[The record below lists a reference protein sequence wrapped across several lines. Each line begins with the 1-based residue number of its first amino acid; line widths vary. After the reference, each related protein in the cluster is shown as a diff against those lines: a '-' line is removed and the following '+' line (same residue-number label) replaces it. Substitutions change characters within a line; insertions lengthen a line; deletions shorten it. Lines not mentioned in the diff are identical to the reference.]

1 MFGSKKRRI
10 IKNADVI
17 SSKMEEMNSLSWGR
31 VLDIAKDLQH
41 NPNVTDTMILSD
53 ELILIAQTN
62 LSMFSRMGVMP
73 MPMAGQLKEAP
84 RELTEEEKRLAS
96 QETVPIKVISEAE
109 ESESPNQVN
118 EASETDAQRAMD
130 SLYGEESSGNDSE
143 KAKSASRANKKD
155 SDKAANLASSEEG
168 SAKEASSDATSSKQR
183 KTSSSFRAG
192 ITQRIGYISPTG
204 LSGRGD
210 SKKAAEESTT
220 EDSSGAITFA
230 SESLTQQFRS
240 LGINDVNHVVLPSG
254 VEVIEG
260 GLVEDMLKHPEKA
273 QAPLTPVTPAPENPV
288 DKEFSD
294 ALQADFDVI
303 IGGKRKWTFSPRDEA
318 AAHKKTR
325 ISRRFGKP
333 ETPKRPVPII
343 ESDIKVLDPVESETL
358 QEAAEASTVF
368 PLPRYNKADQ
378 EGYSPTESQDAS
390 QSYQIDTAQYS
401 EGMHEGNVQASC
413 SPEVAIPQSD
423 VIKPRHASSSF
434 VVDDEEL
441 PAVPETV
448 VPRHAAPGQVLS
460 FDDEDQFDL
469 DAAEEAHLTGEI
481 DLTKDVPASQ
491 ISESEVGDQI
501 VDFDQS
507 EETASADV
515 AEVLDDVCDLDD
527 SQQSDSLENDLAASA
542 EVALDVDSVNG
553 SVQIAD
559 EVEATEEKSTG
570 SVTEL
575 VEPEKSNE
583 GVEESA
589 SLNEVSDLAEST
601 EPSKDENVTEIDT
614 ESDIDSVEVGAESVE
629 INADS
634 VVVVDEAAA
643 IQSVEVDEVENEVTN
658 SHALET
664 TDGDEVAQSVVEEA
678 LVEEAE
684 AAEDSLP
691 VEDTEAAE
699 DSEDS
704 EDSLSVEDAKF
715 EDTQSEDVLSE
726 DVQSEDA
733 SEVAEAACEVVVPSV
748 LTGIVSEYN
757 APDIKDPEPSDS
769 LQEEELVESVDDKH
783 ESNDAVLD
791 VDDNLATEIFASD
804 EELDS
809 EAARVELVSNEK
821 TSEYE
826 PEKPQFKSAYEA
838 EVEAIAQMVSKP
850 SGSKVSFTE
859 RVKGLFKGNRR
870 NDEAAAASRVIP
882 DNSASMEVVSD
893 QAEEPVQEIL
903 ESFDD
908 AIQSETTV
916 EFSDDIKVKSQD
928 QFELSA
934 EEEAPI
940 ALDSETDGLDQVEAD
955 ADVEVQTEVDGAIDE
970 KVQAESDIKADVEHE
985 AQGEVDINVEPED
998 DVDPDTEIKA
1008 SIDIDTEIDIDM
1020 DADTELEAEAGTADD
1035 VDSDA
1040 GIEAGLE
1047 ADADTDVDAEL
1058 AVEVD
1063 SNADIDTGF
1072 DIEAQ
1077 NAIGFEV
1084 EGESDTEAETQSDI
1098 KSEAQDDSEI
1108 EAEPEPQVDREAEPV
1123 SHVELESENAESGAP
1138 GECVLESG
1146 DDEEDVSS
1154 ELKGATDES
1163 VSIGTS
1169 ETISFDEPEIVSD
1182 GAVVAESQDGADDN
1196 ADLLAVAADDVEA
1209 FVFEELSDAEDNTAE
1224 GDFADF
1230 AFNSDEAPAQEA
1242 LIAREPVFKPM
1253 PSQKKS
1259 FADRLSKLFK
1269 RDRRDQDSSGAWSIY
1284 GEDDLIFDL
1293 GSSEESQETSQEPP
1307 VYEQVHE
1314 PLVEESLAEA
1324 QVDEAVL
1331 LDDISECEEL
1341 SVDEYQDQTEDV
1353 ADGDGSDADVIAAE
1367 EQAAVDVT
1375 DVDEVATDE
1384 VEIEEAD
1391 ADETFVEASE
1401 EQTDEQADE
1410 QTEECTGDVAIS
1422 DGADPDA
1429 DESCVTEEKA
1439 APEEQLSED
1448 SAFESLVTAE
1458 EGAAEEVEET
1468 PDELSVKDE
1477 KETLLQ
1483 WTVEEMIND
1492 LRSQENSARE
1502 EVQKALSLDLTDLG
1516 SKGSHSTSIPEAM
1529 QEALHAEILEA
1540 SSVESTE
1547 VVVNSRLDLSSIF
1560 GDLDIAASVEEAS
1573 EKEDEA
1579 EVADQPIAAADA
1591 VSNLDS
1597 GSESDVLT
1605 DEEQAASIKADGEDK
1620 AEETSDGV
1628 DLDETDSVDSD
1639 SVEFEDMQ
1647 ADFDVASDDS
1657 KILASSDEADD
1668 EFDGVEL
1675 RASHCRHA
1683 GAVKI
1688 DNTLSVDDF
1697 VAEQEDGFAGKTPK
1711 HASIDFSAVDE
1722 EESSRAMTAQH
1733 EALSAMGDD
1742 FDDMDEIDEITA
1754 HKKASR
1760 GFHAAPSSL
1769 GFEEESELMA
1779 EASQEGPVEEYDPVA
1794 EMLASL
1800 EPAKK
1805 PVKKTGK
1812 KTGKHAD
1819 VAYTPRNSLRAALF
1833 GEPESNKGKKVKKD
1847 KASKKDKSKKSK
1859 KDKAGKHN
1867 KSDYVTLA
1875 QYEPSDRANDNAFDD
1890 PFLNA
1895 SFGEFAQPAYDEVVY
1910 EPSDQI
1916 TAVHDLSYEID
1927 YQSWDEEVFAP
1938 VGDTLSEVPSTDE
1951 EPVEVT
1957 CVSDSFS
1964 SQDTASLPIIGAVVD
1979 DEINAVEETL
1989 WDFEEDYGFEKRGK
2003 HSSMKF
2009 GRHSKGFGKHASLS
2023 FDEPIEEEAPSEAVS
2038 DFDEESTDRT
2048 PAHSKEDVPSEMG
2061 TFHQFYESRNGDFVV
2076 YEDEDGH
2083 LVSVKT
2089 SRLL

>member
-73 MPMAGQLKEAP
+73 MAMAGQLKEAP

-96 QETVPIKVISEAE
+96 QETAPIKVISEAE
-109 ESESPNQVN
+109 ESEGSNQVN

-155 SDKAANLASSEEG
+155 SDKVAHLASSEERN
-168 SAKEASSDATSSKQR
+168 AEETSSDATSSKQR

-210 SKKAAEESTT
+210 SKKSAEESTT
-220 EDSSGAITFA
+220 EDSSGVITFA

-368 PLPRYNKADQ
+368 PLPHYNKADQ
-378 EGYSPTESQDAS
+378 EGYSLTESQDAS
-390 QSYQIDTAQYS
+390 QSYQVDTAQHS

-481 DLTKDVPASQ
+481 DLTKDGSSSQ
-491 ISESEVGDQI
+491 ISEPEVGDQI
-501 VDFDQS
+501 VDFNQS

-527 SQQSDSLENDLAASA
+527 SQQSDSLEIDLAASA
-542 EVALDVDSVNG
+542 EVALDVDSVND

-601 EPSKDENVTEIDT
+601 ESSKDENVTEIGT
-614 ESDIDSVEVGAESVE
+614 ESDVDSVEVGAESVE

-664 TDGDEVAQSVVEEA
+664 TDGDEVAQSVVEQD

-684 AAEDSLP
+684 TAG
-691 VEDTEAAE
+691 
-699 DSEDS
+699 
-704 EDSLSVEDAKF
+704 DSLSVEDAKS
-715 EDTQSEDVLSE
+715 EAAQSEDVLSE

-733 SEVAEAACEVVVPSV
+733 SEVAEATCEVVVPSV
-748 LTGIVSEYN
+748 LTGIVSEYS
-757 APDIKDPEPSDS
+757 APDIKNPEPSDS
-769 LQEEELVESVDDKH
+769 LQEEEVVESVDDRH
-783 ESNDAVLD
+783 VSNDAVLD
-791 VDDNLATEIFASD
+791 VDDNLATEIFATD

-940 ALDSETDGLDQVEAD
+940 VLDSETHAVDQVEAD

-970 KVQAESDIKADVEHE
+970 KAQVESDIKADTEHDVQ
-985 AQGEVDINVEPED
+985 AEVDINVEPED

-1008 SIDIDTEIDIDM
+1008 SIDNDTEIDIDM
-1020 DADTELEAEAGTADD
+1020 DADTELEAEAGAAADI
-1035 VDSDA
+1035 DSDTE
-1040 GIEAGLE
+1040 IEAGLE
-1047 ADADTDVDAEL
+1047 ADVDTDVDTDVDINAEL

-1063 SNADIDTGF
+1063 SDAGIDTGF

-1084 EGESDTEAETQSDI
+1084 EGESDTEAETQSGI

-1108 EAEPEPQVDREAEPV
+1108 EAETEPQVDIEAEPV
-1123 SHVELESENAESGAP
+1123 SHIELESEKAESGAP

-1146 DDEEDVSS
+1146 DNEEDVSV

-1163 VSIGTS
+1163 ASMGTS
-1169 ETISFDEPEIVSD
+1169 ETINFDEPEIASD
-1182 GAVVAESQDGADDN
+1182 GAVVAESQDGTDDN

-1224 GDFADF
+1224 GDFASI
-1230 AFNSDEAPAQEA
+1230 SDEAPAQEV

-1259 FADRLSKLFK
+1259 FADRPSKLFK
-1269 RDRRDQDSSGAWSIY
+1269 RDRRDHDSSGAWSTY

-1307 VYEQVHE
+1307 VYEQVLE

-1353 ADGDGSDADVIAAE
+1353 ADGDGSDTDVIAAE
-1367 EQAAVDVT
+1367 EQAAVDEADVDET
-1375 DVDEVATDE
+1375 DVDEVAADE

-1422 DGADPDA
+1422 DSADPDA

-1458 EGAAEEVEET
+1458 EGAAGEVEET
-1468 PDELSVKDE
+1468 PDELSVEDE

-1540 SSVESTE
+1540 SSAESTE
-1547 VVVNSRLDLSSIF
+1547 VVVNSRQDLSSIF

-1597 GSESDVLT
+1597 GSESNVLT

-1620 AEETSDGV
+1620 AEETTDGA

-1639 SVEFEDMQ
+1639 SADSDTVELEDMQ

-1657 KILASSDEADD
+1657 KILASSDETDD
-1668 EFDGVEL
+1668 EFDEVEL
-1675 RASHCRHA
+1675 LASHCRHA

-1733 EALSAMGDD
+1733 EASSAMGDD

-1895 SFGEFAQPAYDEVVY
+1895 SFGEFAQPAYDKVAY

-1927 YQSWDEEVFAP
+1927 YQSWDEEAFAP

-1964 SQDTASLPIIGAVVD
+1964 SQDTASLPIIGAVAD
-1979 DEINAVEETL
+1979 DKINAVEETL

-2023 FDEPIEEEAPSEAVS
+2023 FEEPIEEEAPSEAVS

>member
-109 ESESPNQVN
+109 ESEGSNQVN
-118 EASETDAQRAMD
+118 EASGTDAQRAMD

-155 SDKAANLASSEEG
+155 SGKAANLASSEEG
-168 SAKEASSDATSSKQR
+168 SAKEASSDTTSSKQR

-210 SKKAAEESTT
+210 SKKSAEESTT

-368 PLPRYNKADQ
+368 PLPHYNKADQ

-401 EGMHEGNVQASC
+401 EGMYEGNVQASS

-481 DLTKDVPASQ
+481 DLTKDVSSSQ
-491 ISESEVGDQI
+491 ISESETGDQI

-507 EETASADV
+507 EETASTDV

-527 SQQSDSLENDLAASA
+527 SQQSDSLEIDLAASA
-542 EVALDVDSVNG
+542 GVALDVDSVNG
-553 SVQIAD
+553 SVQVAD
-559 EVEATEEKSTG
+559 EVEAATEEKSTG

-575 VEPEKSNE
+575 VELEKSNE

-589 SLNEVSDLAEST
+589 SLNEVSDVAEST
-601 EPSKDENVTEIDT
+601 EPLKDENVTEIDT
-614 ESDIDSVEVGAESVE
+614 ESDVDSVEVGAESVE

-643 IQSVEVDEVENEVTN
+643 IQSVEVDEVENEATN

-664 TDGDEVAQSVVEEA
+664 TDGDEVAQSVVEQD

-684 AAEDSLP
+684 TAG
-691 VEDTEAAE
+691 
-699 DSEDS
+699 
-704 EDSLSVEDAKF
+704 DSLSVEDAKS
-715 EDTQSEDVLSE
+715 EDTQSEDVL
-726 DVQSEDA
+726 SEDA

-916 EFSDDIKVKSQD
+916 ELSDDIEVKSQD

-940 ALDSETDGLDQVEAD
+940 ALDSETHAVDQVEAD

-970 KVQAESDIKADVEHE
+970 KAQVESDIKADTEHDVQ
-985 AQGEVDINVEPED
+985 AEVDINVEPED

-1008 SIDIDTEIDIDM
+1008 SIDNDTEIDIDM
-1020 DADTELEAEAGTADD
+1020 DADTELEAEAGAAADI
-1035 VDSDA
+1035 DSDTE
-1040 GIEAGLE
+1040 IEAGLE
-1047 ADADTDVDAEL
+1047 ADVDTDVDAEL

-1063 SNADIDTGF
+1063 SDADIDTGF
-1072 DIEAQ
+1072 EIEAQ
-1077 NAIGFEV
+1077 DAIGFEV

-1098 KSEAQDDSEI
+1098 KSKAQDDSEI
-1108 EAEPEPQVDREAEPV
+1108 EAEPEPQVDIEAEPV

-1146 DDEEDVSS
+1146 DNEEDVSV

-1169 ETISFDEPEIVSD
+1169 EAISFDEPEIVSD

-1209 FVFEELSDAEDNTAE
+1209 FVLEELSDAEDNTAE

-1230 AFNSDEAPAQEA
+1230 AFISDEAPAQEV

-1269 RDRRDQDSSGAWSIY
+1269 RDRRDHDSSGAWSTY

-1314 PLVEESLAEA
+1314 PLVEESLAET

-1353 ADGDGSDADVIAAE
+1353 ADGDGPDADVIAAE
-1367 EQAAVDVT
+1367 EQAAVDETDVDET

-1384 VEIEEAD
+1384 VEIEETD
-1391 ADETFVEASE
+1391 ADETFVEAPE
-1401 EQTDEQADE
+1401 EQTDEQTDE

-1429 DESCVTEEKA
+1429 DEGCVTEEKA

-1448 SAFESLVTAE
+1448 SVFESLVATE

-1468 PDELSVKDE
+1468 PDELSVEDE

-1516 SKGSHSTSIPEAM
+1516 SKESHSTSIPEAM

-1547 VVVNSRLDLSSIF
+1547 VVVNSRQDLSSIF
-1560 GDLDIAASVEEAS
+1560 GDLDIVASVEEAS

-1895 SFGEFAQPAYDEVVY
+1895 SFGEFAQPAYDKVAY

-1964 SQDTASLPIIGAVVD
+1964 SQDTASLPIIGAVAD